1 MRVTY
6 LDVFLLVVPSVSTA
20 LGLYK
25 GFVRE
30 AGSLATLVLAFVAA
44 FHFAEYPLRWL
55 PPEWLAP
62 AWSYSRWTVSA
73 DKVAYGASF
82 VVILLLA
89 AALGNVAA
97 RRLGR
102 LANDGALGGF
112 NRFLGGLFGLTR
124 GAAIVV
130 LLVMLSGATRIAEL
144 PWWRD
149 AALLPPFEAA
159 AAYAVSLLPP
169 QYAGFFGDSRAS
181 P

>member
-1 MRVTY
+1 MTY
-6 LDVFLLVVPSVSTA
+6 LDVFLFVVLSASTA

-30 AGSLATLVLAFVAA
+30 AGSLATLVLAFVSAFYFAA
-44 FHFAEYPLRWL
+44 YPLRWL
-55 PPEWLAP
+55 PPEWFAP
-62 AWSYSRWTVSA
+62 AWTYSRWTVTA
-73 DKVAYGASF
+73 EEVAHGVSF
-82 VVILLLA
+82 AVILLLT
-89 AALGNVAA
+89 AALGSVVA

-112 NRFLGGLFGLTR
+112 NRFLGGLFGLAR
-124 GAAIVV
+124 GAAIVI
-130 LLVMLSGATRIAEL
+130 LLVVLAGATRIAEL

-169 QYAGFFGDSRAS
+169 QYASLFGDSRAV